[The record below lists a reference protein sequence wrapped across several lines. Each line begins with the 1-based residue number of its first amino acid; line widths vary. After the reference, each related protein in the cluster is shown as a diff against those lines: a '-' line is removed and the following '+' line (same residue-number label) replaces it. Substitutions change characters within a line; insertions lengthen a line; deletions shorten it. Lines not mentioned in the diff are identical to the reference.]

1 MDNKTKIK
9 KSNIILVDTQTDSGT
24 LNNEINKSKKRGR
37 KKKCSDPIIL
47 SEQISIFESSNKFKI
62 TLDNT
67 NTNNPKINIIDE
79 SVNKSANKSADK
91 SAVDNI
97 SNNDIKLTN
106 KKTIT
111 RKNSKDSMEVQYVAK
126 KEDSSD
132 DNNNILLKELLSKQL
147 KNISGDKKLSY
158 NDIIRIN
165 KFINISIFDP
175 ERCSLWNGYVTNE
188 KNKTKGTYINFY
200 FNKKKIALHR
210 LLYINYIGEISN
222 EEYIKFSCENKGKCC
237 NINHMKKYLYSKN
250 FNSEEC
256 KESEEGKKLK
266 EKTPD
271 PKLHIN
277 TDKKKLIIEF

>member
-1 MDNKTKIK
+1 MDKKNKAK
-9 KSNIILVDTQTDSGT
+9 KNNIIIVDQPVN
-24 LNNEINKSKKRGR
+24 LINKNDINNTNNPNSTINTNNPIKKRGR
-37 KKKCSDPIIL
+37 KKKILDTIVL
-47 SEQISIFESSNKFKI
+47 SEEIFLNEPTDKSKI
-62 TLDNT
+62 KLEDAET
-67 NTNNPKINIIDE
+67 NIPNIKIID
-79 SVNKSANKSADK
+79 ANVLPSTPKNSTR
-91 SAVDNI
+91 
-97 SNNDIKLTN
+97 KL
-106 KKTIT
+106 T
-111 RKNSKDSMEVQYVAK
+111 RKNSKDYSKVEEVVK
-126 KEDSSD
+126 KEDTSD
-132 DNNNILLKELLSKQL
+132 ENNNILLKELLSKQL
-147 KNISGDKKLSY
+147 KNISADKKLSY

-165 KFINISIFDP
+165 KFINVSIFDQ

-250 FNSEEC
+250 LNEEDC
-256 KESEEGKKLK
+256 KESDEEKKIK
-266 EKTPD
+266 EKQPD